1 MSTFFP
7 LKNFTE
13 PAPKPQV
20 VTTPGIEGASDSVV
34 FSKCNQKSIA
44 FVRMKG
50 ISYESDKNR
59 IFLIPDVTKS
69 LEATEY
75 YATEDGVGAWDR
87 SPGVVWFSQDGK
99 TLYAEAEDFARV
111 RLFSLLADPKAV
123 TSALKLVFRN
133 GGVSDV
139 QLLGSDK
146 LLISSTSFI
155 DNSQFFSVNPA
166 AAVKSNATEGITLIS
181 ANLKNGTTYGLSQS
195 QVGEAFYKGAGDYFV
210 HAWVIKPSFFK
221 ENETYTLAFYVHG
234 GPQGATDEV

>member
-1 MSTFFP
+1 

-20 VTTPGIEGASDSVV
+20 ATTPGIEGASDSVV

-59 IFLIPDVTKS
+59 IFFVPDVTKS

-75 YATEDGVGAWDR
+75 YSTDDGVGAWDR

-99 TLYAEAEDFARV
+99 TLYAEAEDFASV
-111 RLFSLLADPKAV
+111 RLFSLPADPKDA
-123 TSALKLVFRN
+123 TSAPKLVFKN
-133 GGVSDV
+133 GGVPDV

-146 LLISSTSFI
+146 LLISSTSFL
-155 DNSQFFSVNPA
+155 DNSLFLSLDPA

-195 QVGEAFYKGAGDYFV
+195 QVGEVFYKGAGDYFV
-210 HAWVIKPSFFK
+210 HAWIIKPSFFK
-221 ENETYTLAFYVHG
+221 ENETYPIAFYIHG
-234 GPQGATDEV
+234 GPQGATDEVWR